1 MTTSAPPQLPIRNTR
16 RSTVVDTPA
25 RRGPVATKH
34 LDILWA
40 AVGLFA
46 ARGVAQTSTRDIAA
60 AARTTERTLFKHFG
74 NKDGLV
80 QAVITEAVIPHLA
93 PQSLAGLRDAIQA
106 RHGDLASWHR
116 ALLIGR
122 SQQMGQGA
130 DLARLLLMEIV
141 RDREL
146 REQFG
151 REWASAVWRPLCE
164 LFAGLQA
171 QGRLRRDI
179 DHERLARM
187 FLSLNLGFLV
197 GRHLLA
203 PDLPWSEQA
212 EIEAI
217 AALFEQGGRA

>member
-1 MTTSAPPQLPIRNTR
+1 MKPPPPP
-16 RSTVVDTPA
+16 RSPARGVGTPDRLEPPA
-25 RRGPVATKH
+25 RRGPIATKH

-40 AVGLFA
+40 AVRLFA

-60 AARTTERTLFKHFG
+60 AASTTERTLFKHFG

-80 QAVITEAVIPHLA
+80 HAVITEAVIPHLA

-130 DLARLLLMEIV
+130 DLARLLLMEVV

-151 REWASAVWRPLCE
+151 SEWASAVWRPLCD

-171 QGRLRRDI
+171 QGHLRRDI

-203 PDLPWSEQA
+203 PDLTWSEQA

-217 AALFEQGGRA
+217 AALFAQGARA